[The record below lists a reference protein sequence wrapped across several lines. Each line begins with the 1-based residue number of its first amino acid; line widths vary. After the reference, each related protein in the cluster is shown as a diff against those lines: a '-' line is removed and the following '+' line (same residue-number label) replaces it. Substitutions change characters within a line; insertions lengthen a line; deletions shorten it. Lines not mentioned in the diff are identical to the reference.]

1 MVGLGAVRRTLG
13 RFVRDSGLL
22 NYTIQALSAD
32 GDLLCS
38 TGGAVSFYT
47 APSEKK
53 EPRPLCFIAKPI

>member
-1 MVGLGAVRRTLG
+1 VAGSLTVSSNDFGDG
-13 RFVRDSGLL
+13 GLL